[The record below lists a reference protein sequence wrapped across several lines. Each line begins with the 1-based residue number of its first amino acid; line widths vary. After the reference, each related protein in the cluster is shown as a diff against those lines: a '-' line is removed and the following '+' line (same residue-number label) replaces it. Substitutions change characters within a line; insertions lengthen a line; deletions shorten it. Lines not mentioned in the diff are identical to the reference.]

1 MNCPASSEVGMV
13 SFNASSPPVVLN
25 NLIPVKTAAVYSG
38 YSMQYLR
45 RLLRSDR
52 LPGLKVGQV
61 WLIDKTAFDAY
72 LGNAKAS
79 QDRRFGPK

>member
-1 MNCPASSEVGMV
+1 MV
-13 SFNASSPPVVLN
+13 SFNVSSSLFVLN
-25 NLIPVKTAAVYSG
+25 NLIPVKAAAVYSG

-45 RLLRSDR
+45 RLLRSGM
-52 LPGLKVGQV
+52 LPGLKIGQV

-72 LGNAKAS
+72 LESAKVS